1 MGLFL
6 KMRPAFFLLLIFF
19 TLAIVFADTAY
30 TQVENENEID
40 VDISVQIEPGLFW
53 FSRNDVR
60 IPNDG
65 GTEFDMLGLI
75 SNNPE
80 RYIRI
85 SLNATLEERHTFR
98 LVFAPLQKIGSSVFD
113 SPVFFEETIFAPDTP
128 TEGLYRFN
136 TYRLTYRYTFYDRNS
151 WVLGAGVA
159 GLIRDA
165 KVELTQGDLT
175 DSNSDF
181 GFVPL
186 LHIYAARQLGER
198 ATVTLD
204 AEGLASPQGQGR
216 AFDAALTASY
226 NVVENWHLTAG
237 YRLLEGGA
245 DVDEVYNFSWI
256 NFASIGIR
264 LNI

>member
-1 MGLFL
+1 MQSSLHCRLFIFSTL
-6 KMRPAFFLLLIFF
+6 FFVGSLVIL
-19 TLAIVFADTAY
+19 TDTAEAQNDDEI
-30 TQVENENEID
+30 QVD
-40 VDISVQIEPGLFW
+40 YSVQIEPGLFW

-65 GTEFDMLGLI
+65 GTEFDMIGLI
-75 SNNPE
+75 SSNPA
-80 RYIRI
+80 RYLRI

-98 LVFAPLQKIGSSVFD
+98 LVFAPLQKIGSGSF
-113 SPVFFEETIFAPDTP
+113 SEPVFFEETMFDADTP

-136 TYRLTYRYTFYDRNS
+136 TYRFTYRYTFYDRNS
-151 WVLGAGVA
+151 WTLGAGVA

-165 KVELTQGDLT
+165 RVELTQPGLT
-175 DSNSDF
+175 DSNTDL

-186 LHIYAARQLGER
+186 LHIYAERQLGDR
-198 ATVTLD
+198 TSLTLD

-216 AFDAALTASY
+216 AFDASLTASF

-237 YRLLEGGA
+237 YRFLEGGA
-245 DVDEVYNFSWI
+245 DVDEVYNFAFI

-264 LNI
+264 LDI